1 MESDIVGRWGLER
14 FGECEM
20 PNSEELSLPQKAWDL
35 CNLESELRGA
45 VRMADSP
52 GQALP

>member
-1 MESDIVGRWGLER
+1 MER

-20 PNSEELSLPQKAWDL
+20 PNSEELSLPQEAWDL
-35 CNLESELRGA
+35 YKVISELRGA
-45 VRMADSP
+45 VRMADSL